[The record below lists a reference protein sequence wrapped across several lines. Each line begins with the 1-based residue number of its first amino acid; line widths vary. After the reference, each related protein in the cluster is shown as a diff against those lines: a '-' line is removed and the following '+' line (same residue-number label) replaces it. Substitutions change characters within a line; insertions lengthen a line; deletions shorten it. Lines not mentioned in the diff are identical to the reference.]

1 MRKPTTSH
9 SEIRDFMKRFYGGPS
24 KAAVYIGVHY
34 TTIYRWE
41 ENPEQ
46 MLSYSFKIRDTS
58 DATHDD
64 IAKAVER
71 QLEMNVPKE

>member
-1 MRKPTTSH
+1 MICR
-9 SEIRDFMKRFYGGPS
+9 SEIRKFMDTYYGGPS

-34 TTIYRWE
+34 STIRRWE
-41 ENPEQ
+41 DKPQQ

-58 DATHDD
+58 EATHDD

-71 QLEMNVPKE
+71 QMEMNVPKE